1 MFVARRIKELVE
13 HALPDCIALVSDD
26 MNDGEHFSA
35 EVVSSAFEGL
45 SLIKQHQLI
54 YQALG
59 DHMKSDIHALQ
70 LQTYTPSAW
79 PHAQEQT

>member
-1 MFVARRIKELVE
+1 MFEAHRIKELVE
-13 HALPDCIALVSDD
+13 HTLPDCIALVRDD

-45 SLIKQHQLI
+45 TLIKQHQLI

-59 DHMKSDIHALQ
+59 EHMKSDIHALQ
-70 LQTYTPSAW
+70 LRTYTPSNW
-79 PHAQEQT
+79 PH

>member
-1 MFVARRIKELVE
+1 MFQAHRIKELVE
-13 HALPDCIALVSDD
+13 QALPDCIALVRDD

-35 EVVSSAFEGL
+35 EVVSSAFDGL

-70 LQTYTPSAW
+70 LRTYTSSTW
-79 PHAQEQT
+79 PH